1 MKGVQAPKKSGLRA
15 LLGQAKKGWKKAFGG
30 RQRSRS
36 PLRPLRH
43 EDRHPPTKRGPM
55 YSTMPSAGGSS
66 ERSALDNQRWDPAL
80 EGAAGGSLQRGPPE
94 RRGPEVTTGGKGA
107 MTARGRLEGY

>member
-15 LLGQAKKGWKKAFGG
+15 LLGQAKKGLKKAFG
-30 RQRSRS
+30 RSRS

-43 EDRHPPTKRGPM
+43 EDGHPPPKRGPM
-55 YSTMPSAGGSS
+55 YSTMPSAGGSP

-80 EGAAGGSLQRGPPE
+80 KGAAGGSLQRGRRG

-107 MTARGRLEGY
+107 MTARARLEGY